1 MQYNEDRER
10 DMVFCK
16 ESVGGREMKRRNRI
30 LAAMMTGALM
40 VSTILSAAPM
50 TAMAKETTSIHSLTV
65 NYQEQAAGVETDQT
79 IRFGW
84 KMSSGEQGKKQV
96 SYKIN
101 VYQDSEKGKL
111 IWTSGEVKS
120 GKSAGITYQADEM
133 NLKDETKYIWE
144 TIVTSKD
151 GGTYKSDTGSFITG
165 TDMKDAAWIIP
176 EQNENGVSLLRTEQ
190 ALNDQDGSSG
200 KKQVESALLYI
211 SSLGIYTAYIDGQE
225 VKAGDFCDDI
235 FNPGWTDYKYYTNYQ
250 TYDVTDYI
258 QDSTMTMGVE
268 LGKGWYAGKI
278 GASGSYG
285 AVFGPEDEKCEL
297 GLIAKLVVNYSDGSR
312 QYINTNQ
319 GEWKSSVYSPV
330 KENDFFDGETYDA
343 RIADE
348 IQGWN
353 DDGYLDTSAAD
364 VNTAWTEVTEGSYK
378 GELRSGAGA
387 AARIADEY
395 DRNPARAYT
404 YKEDEIISAEEAGND
419 YGTVRE
425 HEVDA
430 DGSISLEKGENLII
444 DFGQNGSG
452 AVELTVEGKEGTT
465 VTIDHSEM
473 LNDGRKNP
481 TLENGGSDG
490 PSGTLYK
497 KAITNANVTDRY
509 ILSGKGTETF
519 LPKFTFRGFQYAKI
533 TADQD
538 IRIKGVKA
546 KVYTSVGDQTGI
558 IETNN
563 SDINKL
569 FSNTLWSQKSNY
581 LSIPTDCPQRGE
593 RAGWTGDAQ
602 LFAATGVY
610 NYDVYAFL
618 ESYNDIMQEHAK
630 NNGDA
635 YGAIMPTGFVGFFAS
650 MVSSGWSDAG
660 IIIPWVLYQQTGDTT
675 LIEEYYGQ
683 MDAYMSVVN
692 QKGYGPMFGDWLAFS
707 GASTPYL
714 NSVYQIYCTSLMEK
728 MADVLGRNAD
738 AAKYRDRYSELK
750 KAFME
755 KYVDE
760 AGNVLSSTADDVTV
774 SNHGYPVVD
783 NAQTALL
790 WALKLGLYKDNAQRD
805 IMIASLL
812 KNVKNENR
820 SVRPDYEENTLSVG
834 FLGVNVILPVLTE
847 IGAADAAYDLL
858 LQDALPSWL
867 YSVKNG
873 ATTIWE
879 RWNSYSTEN
888 SFGDSGM
895 NSFNHYSYGACVEWM
910 FKYMGGITMDEENP
924 GFQNIVLQP
933 TVDESG
939 RITFVNSSYD
949 SVYGN
954 IVSNWKA
961 ESGEMSA
968 YHVEIPAN
976 TKAVLYLEVS
986 EEIARKLSGTQGVT
1000 FVGMTTRNE
1009 KITAQFELVSG
1020 SYDFRD
1026 FKESQVQDVKVSQV
1040 SLNKASA
1047 SLFIKDTMQLSASVN
1062 PANASD
1068 KSVAWSSS
1076 NASVAKVDGNGKV
1089 MAVKAGTAI
1098 ITAAAK
1104 DGSGKKAECKVTV
1117 VKPTVKLNV
1126 KSARLQVKKATKAIK
1141 ASGLKSGDSISKWTS
1156 SKKSVATVD
1165 KNGKIR
1171 AKKAGTTVIK
1181 VYTKKGASA
1190 SMKLKVTKKPVK
1202 TSSIKANVKKVT
1214 IKKGKAYKLRVT
1226 RKPVTA
1232 TDKITF
1238 KSSKKSVAAV
1248 NRKGRITA
1256 KKKGKT
1262 TITIKTA
1269 NGKKCLV
1276 KVTVK

>member
-1 MQYNEDRER
+1 
-10 DMVFCK
+10 
-16 ESVGGREMKRRNRI
+16 MKRRNRI
-30 LAAMMTGALM
+30 LAAIMSGALM
-40 VSTILSAAPM
+40 ASAILTSAPV
-50 TAMAKETTSIHSLTV
+50 TAMAKAGTQIGSLTV
-65 NYQEQAAGVETDQT
+65 NYQEKAQGVETDEN

-84 KMSSGEQGKKQV
+84 KMFSDEQGKEQK

-101 VYQDSEKGKL
+101 VYQGSESGPL
-111 IWTSGEVKS
+111 IWSSGEVES
-120 GKSAGITYQADEM
+120 GKSVGIAYQAGEM
-133 NLKDETKYIWE
+133 GLKDETKYTW
-144 TIVTSKD
+144 TVTVTDKN
-151 GGTYKSDTGSFITG
+151 GGKYQSEPNSFVTA
-165 TDMKDAAWIIP
+165 TDMGDTSWIIP
-176 EQNENGVSLLRTEQ
+176 EQNDSGISLLRTEQ
-190 ALNDQDGSSG
+190 VLNDQGTGG
-200 KKQVESALLYI
+200 KKQVSNAFLYI
-211 SSLGIYTAYIDGQE
+211 SSLGVYTAYIDGQE
-225 VKAGDFCDDI
+225 VKTSEECDDI

-258 QDSTMTMGVE
+258 KDSTVTLGVE

-285 AVFGPEDEKCEL
+285 AVFGPDDEKCEM
-297 GLIAKLVVNYSDGSR
+297 GLIAKLVICYSDGTKE
-312 QYINTNQ
+312 YIRTNQ
-319 GEWKSSVYSPV
+319 EDWKSSTYSPV
-330 KENDFFDGETYDA
+330 TANDFFDGETYDA

-353 DDGYLDTSAAD
+353 DDGYLGEAALNAAD
-364 VNTAWTEVTEGSYK
+364 VSSKWAEVTEDTYT
-378 GELRSGAGA
+378 GELRSGTGA

-395 DRNPARAYT
+395 DRQPVRAYT
-404 YKEDEIISAEEAGND
+404 YKEEENLTPKEAGND
-419 YGTVRE
+419 YGTVKE
-425 HEVDA
+425 HEADA
-430 DGSISLEKGENLII
+430 KGTISLKKGENLII

-452 AVELTVEGKEGTT
+452 AVELTVEGKKGTT

-473 LNDGRKNP
+473 LNDGRKNAD
-481 TLENGGSDG
+481 LEGGGSDG

-497 KAITNANVTDRY
+497 KAITNANVTDQY
-509 ILSGKGTETF
+509 ILSGKGEETF
-519 LPKFTFRGFQYAKI
+519 LPTFTFRGFQYAMI

-538 IRIKGVKA
+538 VEIKRALA
-546 KVYTSVGDQTGI
+546 KVYTSVGDQTGT
-558 IETNN
+558 IETND

-610 NYDVYAFL
+610 NYDVYSFL
-618 ESYNDIMQEHAK
+618 ENYNDIMQEHAK

-650 MVSSGWSDAG
+650 MISSGWSDAG
-660 IIIPWVLYQQTGDTT
+660 IIIPWVLYQQTGDTS
-675 LIEEYYGQ
+675 LIEQYYEQ

-692 QKGYGPMFGDWLAFS
+692 EKGYAAMFGDWLAFS

-728 MADVLGRNAD
+728 MANVLGRTEYAD
-738 AAKYRDRYSELK
+738 KYKERYKVLK
-750 KAFME
+750 QAFLE

-760 AGNVLSSTADDVTV
+760 KGNVLSSSADDVTV

-790 WALKLGLYKDNAQRD
+790 WALKCGLYQNEDQRN
-805 IMIASLL
+805 IMIENLL
-812 KNVKNENR
+812 KNVKNVNR
-820 SVRPDYEENTLSVG
+820 CARPEYEENTLNVG

-847 IGAADAAYDLL
+847 IGAADVAYDLL

-924 GFQNIVLQP
+924 GFQDIILQP

-954 IVSNWKA
+954 IVSNWEA
-961 ESGEMSA
+961 ESGKMSA
-968 YHVEIPAN
+968 YHAEIPAN
-976 TKAVLYLEVS
+976 TRAVLYLEVS
-986 EEIARKLSGTQGVT
+986 EGVARKLAGTQGVT

-1009 KITAQFELVSG
+1009 KQAAQFELVSG

-1026 FKESQVQDVKVSQV
+1026 FKESQVQDVKVNQV
-1040 SLNKASA
+1040 SLNKASGR
-1047 SLFIKDTMQLSASVN
+1047 LFIKDTMQLSVSVN
-1062 PANASD
+1062 PVNASD

-1089 MAVKAGTAI
+1089 TAVKAGTAV

-1104 DGSGKKAECKVTV
+1104 DGSGKRAECKITV

-1126 KSARLQVKKATKAIK
+1126 KTAKLQVKKSTKAIK
-1141 ASGLKSGDSISKWTS
+1141 ASGLKSGDFISKWTS

-1171 AKKAGTTVIK
+1171 AKKAGTTTIK
-1181 VYTKKGASA
+1181 VTTKKGAAA
-1190 SMKLKVTKKPVK
+1190 SMRLTVTKKAVK
-1202 TSSIKANVKKVT
+1202 TTSIKASVKKVT
-1214 IKKGKAYKLRVT
+1214 IKKGKTYRLEVT

-1232 TDKITF
+1232 TEKITY
-1238 KSSKKSVAAV
+1238 KSSKKTVATVTDKGKIRA
-1248 NRKGRITA
+1248 RKKGRA
-1256 KKKGKT
+1256 
-1262 TITIKTA
+1262 TITVKTS

-1276 KVTVK
+1276 KVFVK

>member
-1 MQYNEDRER
+1 MQINEDRVR
-10 DMVFCK
+10 DRIFSK
-16 ESVGGREMKRRNRI
+16 ENVGGREMKKRNRFV
-30 LAAMMTGALM
+30 AAMMSGALM
-40 VSTILSAAPM
+40 VSTILAAAPM
-50 TAMAKETTSIHSLTV
+50 TALARETTSIHSLTV
-65 NYQEQAAGVETDQT
+65 NYQEQAAGVETDQV

-84 KMSSGEQGKKQV
+84 KMSSEEQGKEQV

-111 IWTSGEVKS
+111 VWTSGEVKS
-120 GKSAGITYQADEM
+120 AKSAGIAFQADEM
-133 NLKDETKYIWE
+133 NLKDETKYTWVV
-144 TIVTSKD
+144 TVTSQD
-151 GGTYKSDTGSFITG
+151 GGTYQSDAGSFITG
-165 TDMKDAAWIIP
+165 TDMNDASWIIP
-176 EQNENGVSLLRTEQ
+176 EQNENAVSLLRTEQ
-190 ALNDQDGSSG
+190 ELKG
-200 KKQVESALLYI
+200 QVESAYLYI

-225 VKAGDFCDDI
+225 VKVNSSCDDI

-258 QDSTMTMGVE
+258 QDSTVTVGVE
-268 LGKGWYAGKI
+268 LGKGWYAGRI
-278 GASGSYG
+278 GETGSYG
-285 AVFGPEDEKCEL
+285 AVFGPDDEKCEM

-312 QYINTNQ
+312 QYIRTNQ
-319 GEWKSSVYSPV
+319 DDWKSSAYSPV
-330 KENDFFDGETYDA
+330 TENDFFDGETYDA

-348 IQGWN
+348 IRGWN
-353 DDGYLDTSAAD
+353 DDGYLAASAED
-364 VNTAWTEVTEGSYK
+364 INNAWAGVTEGSYK
-378 GELRSGAGA
+378 GDLRSGTGA

-395 DRNPARAYT
+395 DRYPVRAYT
-404 YKEDEIISAEEAGND
+404 YKEEEMISAEDAGND

-425 HEVDA
+425 HEEDTDRA
-430 DGSISLEKGENLII
+430 ISLKKGENLII

-452 AVELTVEGKEGTT
+452 AVELTVEGKEGTA

-473 LNDGRKNP
+473 LNDGRKNS
-481 TLENGGSDG
+481 TLESGGSDG

-497 KAITNANVTDRY
+497 KAITNANVTDKY
-509 ILSGKGTETF
+509 LLSGKGAETF
-519 LPKFTFRGFQYAKI
+519 LPKFTFRGFQYAEI

-538 IRIKGVKA
+538 ITIKGIKA
-546 KVYTSVGDQTGI
+546 KVYTSVGDQTGT

-563 SDINKL
+563 RDINKL

-610 NYDVYAFL
+610 NYDVFTFL

-635 YGAIMPTGFVGFFAS
+635 YGAIMPTSFVGFFAT
-650 MVSSGWSDAG
+650 MISSGWSDAG

-714 NSVYQIYCTSLMEK
+714 NAVYQIYCTSLMEK
-728 MADVLGRNAD
+728 MADVLGRDAD
-738 AAKYRDRYSELK
+738 ASKYRDRYSVLK

-760 AGNVLSSTADDVTV
+760 DGNVLSSTADDVTV

-790 WALKLGLYKDNAQRD
+790 WALKLGLYRENAQRD

-812 KNVKNENR
+812 KNVKNEGG

-847 IGAADAAYDLL
+847 IGAADVAYDLL

-924 GFQNIVLQP
+924 GFQDIILQP

-939 RITFVNSSYD
+939 RITFVNSSYN

-954 IVSNWKA
+954 IVSNWQA
-961 ESGEMSA
+961 ESGKMSV
-968 YHVEIPAN
+968 YHAEIPAN
-976 TKAVLYLEVS
+976 TRAVLYLEVS
-986 EEIARKLSGTQGVT
+986 EGVARKLAGTQGVT

-1009 KITAQFELVSG
+1009 KQTAQFELVSG

-1026 FKESQVQDVKVSQV
+1026 FKENQVQEQDVKVSQV
-1040 SLNKASA
+1040 SLNKASHR
-1047 SLFIKDTMQLSASVN
+1047 LFIKDTMQLSVSVN

-1076 NASVAKVDGNGKV
+1076 NATVAKVDGNGKV
-1089 MAVKAGTAI
+1089 MAMKAGTAI

-1126 KSARLQVKKATKAIK
+1126 KSARLQVKKTTKAIK
-1141 ASGLKSGDSISKWTS
+1141 ASGLKSGDSIRKWTS

-1171 AKKAGTTVIK
+1171 AKKAGTTTIK
-1181 VYTKKGASA
+1181 VITKKGAAA
-1190 SMKLKVTKKPVK
+1190 SMRLTVTKKAVK
-1202 TSSIKANVKKVT
+1202 TTGIRASVKKVT
-1214 IKKGKAYKLRVT
+1214 MRKGKTYQLVVT

-1232 TDKITF
+1232 TEKITY
-1238 KSSKKSVAAV
+1238 KSSKKSVATV
-1248 NRKGRITA
+1248 TGKGMIRGRKKGRA
-1256 KKKGKT
+1256 
-1262 TITIKTA
+1262 TITVKTS
-1269 NGKKCLV
+1269 NGKKCMV
-1276 KVTVK
+1276 KVIVK